1 MLRMISLK
9 ERARVVFSTD
19 DAVIC
24 DKEKKEEAE
33 VLHFSS
39 VSFEV
44 FTVRLLNARER
55 MQMAE
60 SANLSQTT
68 ALFTAAEKAICK
80 IEGPGIRAEG
90 ADKVADALL
99 MFDPSV
105 IYTLAGWIMEQTS
118 LMPDPL
124 DGQK

>member
-1 MLRMISLK
+1 
-9 ERARVVFSTD
+9 
-19 DAVIC
+19 
-24 DKEKKEEAE
+24 
-33 VLHFSS
+33 
-39 VSFEV
+39 
-44 FTVRLLNARER
+44 
-55 MQMAE
+55 MAE